1 MSDDVSLITL
11 VSVLILLLILSAFFA
26 ASETAL
32 MRLNRY
38 RLRHKAKNGNKA
50 AQIIE
55 KLLQRPDKLIGLI
68 LLGNNL
74 VNFTAV
80 AIVTLIALKIGGEAA
95 VAFATLLLTVVVLI
109 FAEAAP
115 KTLAALYPE
124 KVAFPAAY
132 IYMPLLF
139 IMRPFVWLIS
149 ITSNG
154 ILWLLGIRE
163 EKTKSNSLSNEE
175 LRTIVYEAGSLI
187 SRKYQSMLLN
197 ILDLEKVSV
206 DDVMVPHTEVIGI
219 NLNDNIK
226 KIKQVIQKSQYTRL
240 PIFQENI
247 DQVKGVLHLRKLATS
262 INKSHIYK
270 EDIRKLASEPYFI
283 PEGTPLNIQLSQ
295 FQKLKQRFAMVV
307 DEYGDIQGIV
317 TLEDI
322 LEEIVGEFTTDPS
335 VNNKDIKKENDNS
348 FIVDGSVNIRQTN
361 KIMNWSLPT
370 DGAKTLNGLIL
381 EQLGTIPKPGANLKI
396 RNYSIEILRSND
408 SHVKTTRVFTPQ
420 SKRKRSQINPN

>member
-1 MSDDVSLITL
+1 
-11 VSVLILLLILSAFFA
+11 
-26 ASETAL
+26 

-50 AQIIE
+50 AQITE
-55 KLLQRPDKLIGLI
+55 KLLQKPDRLIGLI

-80 AIVTLIALKIGGEAA
+80 AIVTLIALKIGGETA
-95 VAFATLLLTVVVLI
+95 VAFATLFLTVVVLI
-109 FAEAAP
+109 FSEAAP

-124 KVAFPAAY
+124 KIAFPAAY

-149 ITSNG
+149 IISNG
-154 ILWLLGIRE
+154 ILWLLGIRG
-163 EKTKSNSLSNEE
+163 EKTKFNSLSNEE

-247 DQVKGVLHLRKLATS
+247 DQVKGVLHLRKLANS
-262 INKSHIYK
+262 INKPQIYK
-270 EDIRKLASEPYFI
+270 EDIKKLASEPYFI

-335 VNNKDIKKENDNS
+335 INNKDIKKENDNS
-348 FIVDGSVNIRQTN
+348 FIVDGSVNVRETN

-381 EQLGTIPKPGANLKI
+381 EQLETIPKPGAYLQI
-396 RNYSIEILRSND
+396 RDYSIEILQSSDN
-408 SHVKTTRVFTPQ
+408 HVKTARVFTPQ
-420 SKRKRSQINPN
+420 SKRKNLK

>member
-1 MSDDVSLITL
+1 MSDDVSLIAL
-11 VSVLILLLILSAFFA
+11 VSALILLLILSAFFA

-163 EKTKSNSLSNEE
+163 EKTKSNSLSNDE

>member
-1 MSDDVSLITL
+1 MSDDVSLIAL
-11 VSVLILLLILSAFFA
+11 VSVLILLLILSAFFSG
-26 ASETAL
+26 SETAL

-50 AQIIE
+50 AQITE
-55 KLLQRPDKLIGLI
+55 KLLQKPDRLIGLI

-80 AIVTLIALKIGGEAA
+80 AIVTLIALKIGGETA
-95 VAFATLLLTVVVLI
+95 VAFATLFLTVVVLI
-109 FAEAAP
+109 FSEAAP

-124 KVAFPAAY
+124 KIAFPAAY

-149 ITSNG
+149 IISNG
-154 ILWLLGIRE
+154 ILWLLGIRG
-163 EKTKSNSLSNEE
+163 EKTKFNSLSNEE

-247 DQVKGVLHLRKLATS
+247 DQVKGVLHLRKLANS
-262 INKSHIYK
+262 INKPQIYK
-270 EDIRKLASEPYFI
+270 EDIKKLASEPYFI

-335 VNNKDIKKENDNS
+335 INNKDIKKENDNS
-348 FIVDGSVNIRQTN
+348 FIVDGSVNVRETN

-381 EQLGTIPKPGANLKI
+381 EQLETIPKPGAYLQI
-396 RNYSIEILRSND
+396 RDYSIEILQSSDN
-408 SHVKTTRVFTPQ
+408 HVKTARVFTPQ
-420 SKRKRSQINPN
+420 SKRKNLK

>member
-1 MSDDVSLITL
+1 MSDDVSLIAL
-11 VSVLILLLILSAFFA
+11 VSALILLLILSAFFA

>member
-1 MSDDVSLITL
+1 MSDDVSLIAL
-11 VSVLILLLILSAFFA
+11 VSALILLLILSAFFA

-149 ITSNG
+149 IISNG
-154 ILWLLGIRE
+154 ILWLLGIRG
-163 EKTKSNSLSNEE
+163 EKTKFNSLSNEE

-396 RNYSIEILRSND
+396 RNLI
-408 SHVKTTRVFTPQ
+408 
-420 SKRKRSQINPN
+420 

>member
-1 MSDDVSLITL
+1 MSDDVSLIAL
-11 VSVLILLLILSAFFA
+11 ISALILLLILSAFFA

-149 ITSNG
+149 IISNG
-154 ILWLLGIRE
+154 VLWLLGIRG
-163 EKTKSNSLSNEE
+163 EKTKFNSLSNEE

>member
-1 MSDDVSLITL
+1 MGDDVSLITL
-11 VSVLILLLILSAFFA
+11 VSVLILLLILSAFFSG
-26 ASETAL
+26 SETAL

-50 AQIIE
+50 AQITE
-55 KLLQRPDKLIGLI
+55 KLLQKPDRLIGLI

-80 AIVTLIALKIGGEAA
+80 AIVTLIALKIGGETA
-95 VAFATLLLTVVVLI
+95 VAFATLFLTVVVLI
-109 FAEAAP
+109 FSEAAP

-124 KVAFPAAY
+124 KIAFPAAY

-149 ITSNG
+149 IISNG
-154 ILWLLGIRE
+154 ILWLLGIRG
-163 EKTKSNSLSNEE
+163 EKTKFNSLSNEE

-247 DQVKGVLHLRKLATS
+247 DQVKGVLHLRKLANS
-262 INKSHIYK
+262 INKPQIYK
-270 EDIRKLASEPYFI
+270 EDIKKLASEPYFI

-335 VNNKDIKKENDNS
+335 INNKDIKKENDNS
-348 FIVDGSVNIRQTN
+348 FIVDGSVNVRETN

-381 EQLGTIPKPGANLKI
+381 EQLETIPKPGAYLQI
-396 RNYSIEILRSND
+396 RDYSIEILQSSDN
-408 SHVKTTRVFTPQ
+408 HVKTARVFTPQ
-420 SKRKRSQINPN
+420 SKRKNLK

>member
-1 MSDDVSLITL
+1 MSDDVSLIAL
-11 VSVLILLLILSAFFA
+11 ISALILLLILSAFFA

>member
-1 MSDDVSLITL
+1 LSDDVSLIAL
-11 VSVLILLLILSAFFA
+11 ISALILLLILSAFFA

-396 RNYSIEILRSND
+396 RNYSIEILRSNN

>member
-1 MSDDVSLITL
+1 MGDDVSLITL
-11 VSVLILLLILSAFFA
+11 VSVLILLLILSAFFSG
-26 ASETAL
+26 SETAL

-50 AQIIE
+50 AQITE
-55 KLLQRPDKLIGLI
+55 KLLQKPDRLIGLI

-80 AIVTLIALKIGGEAA
+80 AIVTLIALKIGGETA
-95 VAFATLLLTVVVLI
+95 VAFATLFLTVVVLI
-109 FAEAAP
+109 FSEAAP

-124 KVAFPAAY
+124 KIAFPAAY

-149 ITSNG
+149 IISNG
-154 ILWLLGIRE
+154 ILWLLGIRG
-163 EKTKSNSLSNEE
+163 EKTKFNSLSNEE

-247 DQVKGVLHLRKLATS
+247 DQVKGVLHLRKLANS
-262 INKSHIYK
+262 INKPQIYK
-270 EDIRKLASEPYFI
+270 EDIKKLASEPYFI

-322 LEEIVGEFTTDPS
+322 LQEIVGEFTTDPS
-335 VNNKDIKKENDNS
+335 INNKDIKKENDNS
-348 FIVDGSVNIRQTN
+348 FIVDGSVNVRETN

-381 EQLGTIPKPGANLKI
+381 EQLETIPKPGAYLQI
-396 RNYSIEILRSND
+396 RDYSIEILQSSDN
-408 SHVKTTRVFTPQ
+408 HVKTARVFTPQ
-420 SKRKRSQINPN
+420 SKRKNLK

>member
-1 MSDDVSLITL
+1 MGDDVSLITL
-11 VSVLILLLILSAFFA
+11 VSVLILLLILSAFFSG
-26 ASETAL
+26 SETAL

-50 AQIIE
+50 AQITE
-55 KLLQRPDKLIGLI
+55 KLLQRPDRLIGLI

-80 AIVTLIALKIGGEAA
+80 AIVTLIALKIGGETA
-95 VAFATLLLTVVVLI
+95 VAFATLILTVVVLI
-109 FAEAAP
+109 FSEAAP

-124 KVAFPAAY
+124 KIAFPAAY

-149 ITSNG
+149 IISNG
-154 ILWLLGIRE
+154 ILWLLGIRG
-163 EKTKSNSLSNEE
+163 EKTKFNSLSNEE

-247 DQVKGVLHLRKLATS
+247 DQVKGVLHLRKLANS
-262 INKSHIYK
+262 INKPQIYK
-270 EDIRKLASEPYFI
+270 EDIKKLASEPYFI

-348 FIVDGSVNIRQTN
+348 FIVDGSVNVRETN

-381 EQLGTIPKPGANLKI
+381 EQLETIPKPGTYLQI
-396 RNYSIEILRSND
+396 RDYSIEILQSSDN
-408 SHVKTTRVFTPQ
+408 HVKTARVFTPQ
-420 SKRKRSQINPN
+420 SKRKNLK